1 MARSSGPKQILGGR
15 SGCLATL
22 TGRPGRSRHHPTEI
36 VDKHLQDNGIQ
47 LKEVLKKRP
56 DLQQL
61 QEERS
66 EASQDSTLA
75 EVAEGKASAEDEG
88 EEEEGEEDWEGEE
101 GDEELL
107 A

>member
-1 MARSSGPKQILGGR
+1 MWTLSDGAEERVMQLVVSGRVVCKY
-15 SGCLATL
+15 C
-22 TGRPGRSRHHPTEI
+22 
-36 VDKHLQDNGIQ
+36 Q

-66 EASQDSTLA
+66 EASQDSALA